1 MGSDKRV
8 SRSERSGRYGSAFDR
23 DDRDDRDTRS
33 RRRDSEYK
41 RYRDERSSERYDDY
55 RDYDSPERDRMRDR
69 ERRNSDRSEDGY
81 HSDGDY
87 MDHDYRQDYYMD
99 EKESKTI
106 MLRGLPININENDIR
121 ELVESFEGPQPA
133 DVRLMKRKTGEV
145 LSGVRLWTV
154 ALSEIHYFY
163 TALPFGD
170 KAPAHPTFKIRL
182 LSTFYG

>member
-23 DDRDDRDTRS
+23 DERDDRMPRN
-33 RRRDSEYK
+33 RRRDSNEYK
-41 RYRDERSSERYDDY
+41 RYRDDRDDRYDDY
-55 RDYDSPERDRMRDR
+55 RDYDSPERDRDR

-87 MDHDYRQDYYMD
+87 MDHDYRNDYYMD

-106 MLRGLPININENDIR
+106 MLRGLPINISESDIR

-133 DVRLMKRKTGEV
+133 DVRLMKRKTGEI
-145 LSGVRLWTV
+145 LSDVTWCAPTRSLFPPFEIAFPWGLAPLHPHTPSGTEWTC
-154 ALSEIHYFY
+154 H
-163 TALPFGD
+163 G
-170 KAPAHPTFKIRL
+170 
-182 LSTFYG
+182 